1 MITTLTPNPAL
12 DLTYTVPGLVP
23 RTTHRVHS
31 PRHRAGG
38 KGLNVSRV
46 LHQLG
51 CPTLAVAAV
60 GGPTG
65 TMFSEEL
72 KSSGIPHSLVV
83 VTVPTRCTVA
93 VVSVADGDTT
103 MFNEAGHD
111 PGPDGHMR
119 LRRLLERELARTA
132 VLVISGSVPSAT
144 PDGTLAGL
152 IALARDRGTPVV
164 VDTSGS
170 ALLEAASAGATVLKP
185 NVSEIVEATG
195 ISDPLRAAHALRD
208 AGAERVVVSLGAD
221 GLLAVDTHGTW
232 SARPARA
239 VRGNP
244 TGAGDAAVAALAR
257 ALRDGMPVP
266 DALREAVAL
275 SASAVLAPLAGEV
288 NGGGLDELRDGVT
301 VHRVERP
308 SSG

>member
-12 DLTYTVPGLVP
+12 DLTYTVPSLVP
-23 RTTHRVHS
+23 HTTHRVHS

-51 CPTLAVAAV
+51 HPTLAVAAV

-65 TMFSEEL
+65 TMFREEL
-72 KSSGIPHSLVV
+72 ESSGIPHALVV

-93 VVSVADGDTT
+93 VVSMADGDTT
-103 MFNEAGHD
+103 MFNEQGYD
-111 PGPDGHMR
+111 PGLDGHMR
-119 LRRLLERELARTA
+119 LRQLLERELAHTA
-132 VLVISGSVPSAT
+132 VLVVSGSMPSGS

-152 IALARDRGTPVV
+152 IGLARDRGTPVV

-170 ALLEAASAGATVLKP
+170 ALIEAASAGATMLKP
-185 NVSEIVEATG
+185 NASEIVEATG
-195 ISDPLRAAHALRD
+195 IPDPLRAAKALRD

-221 GLLAVDTHGTW
+221 GMLAVDVHGTW

-239 VRGNP
+239 VQGNP
-244 TGAGDAAVAALAR
+244 TGAGDAAVAALAH
-257 ALRDGMPVP
+257 AVQDGMAVP

-275 SASAVLAPLAGEV
+275 SAAAVLAPLAGEADS
-288 NGGGLDELRDGVT
+288 GALDDLRAAVT
-301 VHRVERP
+301 VRRVDWP
-308 SSG
+308 D